1 MELESL
7 NEAGISAPA
16 GTRAFLSMNLGYIF
30 QLQSR
35 KCNLFW
41 VIAEAEGTQ
50 GYLKAWGYIVFKKKK
65 KKVIATEGILRFIWL
80 AEQWQMGECSVKLF
94 ENQFGNVSY
103 V

>member
-7 NEAGISAPA
+7 NGAGISAPA
-16 GTRAFLSMNLGYIF
+16 GTRPFSSMDLGYTF

-50 GYLKAWGYIVFKKKK
+50 GYLKAWGYLESSKK
-65 KKVIATEGILRFIWL
+65 
-80 AEQWQMGECSVKLF
+80 
-94 ENQFGNVSY
+94 
-103 V
+103 